1 MAKVVVNLSEVK
13 ADLHNNSL
21 YCVPGLAAL
30 TGRASGAPLSSK
42 VKQNVRLDVR
52 TQRRTIDES
61 LNTQEVRHDRN
72 HSNKGA

>member
-30 TGRASGAPLSSK
+30 HWTRQWSTA
-42 VKQNVRLDVR
+42 
-52 TQRRTIDES
+52 
-61 LNTQEVRHDRN
+61 
-72 HSNKGA
+72 